1 MENGRFLLPEAVA
14 AQLTAEGYIRSAEE
28 ELGKADVG
36 MIVLTVYNTASAT
49 VTLFQTPGVI
59 RALAASLRRWFR
71 REKDAKPDYQ
81 FEMTARGRSGTS
93 TSSLMRRRARMRL
106 CSFSRRTCGATPP
119 RRTLKA
125 TTLHRRK
132 LKATPRRKSKATESV
147 QHLAGVSND
156 HGDLIAFLL
165 VRQGVEVGLSV

>member
-1 MENGRFLLPEAVA
+1 VLVSKSGMENGRFLLPEAVA

-81 FEMTARGRSGTS
+81 FEMTARGPLGYIDFKSDEAPS
-93 TSSLMRRRARMRL
+93 TDALVQFLEENVWGDA
-106 CSFSRRTCGATPP
+106 APP
-119 RRTLKA
+119 DTKGHNA
-125 TTLHRRK
+125 SPPEIEGH
-132 LKATPRRKSKATESV
+132 APPEIEG
-147 QHLAGVSND
+147 H
-156 HGDLIAFLL
+156 
-165 VRQGVEVGLSV
+165 